1 MEKLENIL
9 ITVYRHVIPDGIRRR
24 WSEMLYDWKMEK
36 MNRAVLEK
44 KSFGDLNKDKT
55 FYVIRTDSTQRWG
68 VFSTY
73 LFVLSN
79 IKYAQEHGWIPV
91 VDYMNYYLVGMQ
103 DSEYRGKENAWNYY
117 FEDLVPEYSL
127 EEVYQS
133 RNVILG
139 PLRGQPCGSI
149 SWNDIA
155 DMYGGEM
162 NIYYQLASNYLRV
175 QPDIIDRTELIYKE
189 LFPVGEKVLGVG
201 IRAGT
206 YWGIVTQHADYENH
220 PAGMSAQQ
228 CIQKIHLYMNKYHCQ
243 YFYLS
248 CEDEYY
254 VDTIRREFGKQ
265 CLYFVRPRRHFFDM
279 EGKPQDREQAGFD
292 MKNYSMRAKN
302 MDYMVEILLLAKC
315 QYLLGNKGG
324 GTIATFFL
332 KNGKY
337 EESVIL

>member
-9 ITVYRHVIPDGIRRR
+9 ITAYRHVIPEGIRRR
-24 WSEMLYDWKMEK
+24 WSEMQLDWKMEK
-36 MNRAVLEK
+36 KNQVVLEK

-55 FYVIRTDSTQRWG
+55 FYVIRTDSTQHWG
-68 VFSTY
+68 VFTTY

-91 VDYMNYYLVGMQ
+91 VDYKNYYLDGMQ

-133 RNVILG
+133 HNVILG
-139 PLRGQPCGSI
+139 SLRGQPYGSI
-149 SWNDIA
+149 SWNDVS
-155 DMYGGEM
+155 DMYDAKLD
-162 NIYYQLASNYLRV
+162 IYYQLATHYIRV
-175 QPDIIDRTELIYKE
+175 QPDIVRRAESICRS
-189 LFPVGEKVLGVG
+189 LFPEGEKVLAVG
-201 IRAGT
+201 IRAGM
-206 YWGIVTQHADYENH
+206 YWGMVTQDETYNNH
-220 PAGMSAQQ
+220 PTGKSVRD
-228 CIQKIHLYMNKYHCQ
+228 CIQKIYLCMEQYQCR

-254 VDTIRREFGKQ
+254 VNTIKKEFGEK
-265 CLYFVRPRRHFFDM
+265 CLCYNRPRCHFFDM
-279 EGKPQDREQAGFD
+279 EGKPQAREQAGLNVQ
-292 MKNYSMRAKN
+292 NYSTRDRN
-302 MDYMVEILLLAKC
+302 IDYMVEILLLAKC

-324 GTIATFFL
+324 GTMATFFL